1 MNKQNSYELFY
12 ILKINSFS
20 FCILVATILVT
31 EWRTQFQRRM
41 NQADNEQRARS
52 VDSLLNFET
61 VKYYGA
67 EQYEVD
73 AYRDAIKKYQVRF
86 HWHFHCL
93 LSHFILAFNC
103 LTFRKKNS
111 FLY

>member
-1 MNKQNSYELFY
+1 MVNVLSTLKYFLF
-12 ILKINSFS
+12 S
-20 FCILVATILVT
+20 VATIMVT

-67 EQYEVD
+67 EQYEVN
-73 AYRDAIKKYQVRF
+73 AYRDAITKYQVSAMHLKRQRYK
-86 HWHFHCL
+86 L
-93 LSHFILAFNC
+93 L
-103 LTFRKKNS
+103 
-111 FLY
+111 

>member
-1 MNKQNSYELFY
+1 M
-12 ILKINSFS
+12 
-20 FCILVATILVT
+20 ATILVT

-67 EQYEVD
+67 EQYEVN
-73 AYRDAIKKYQVRF
+73 AYREAIKKYQVRLF
-86 HWHFHCL
+86 STIYAHRL
-93 LSHFILAFNC
+93 LL
-103 LTFRKKNS
+103 
-111 FLY
+111 